1 MIDDSKTSEKGI
13 PKIVQLSL
21 DVLDKKTQNMSLQ
34 DVMAVWSTPVAL
46 DKVHVVRNE
55 LNVPINQLND
65 KTMETYDP
73 ALLAGTLRL
82 YLRELP
88 ESVITSE
95 LYEAIKSLY
104 TDSKFVG
111 PPPPLCDTLVDF
123 ANIDLSS

>member
-1 MIDDSKTSEKGI
+1 MIDDSKTSETGI
-13 PKIVQLSL
+13 PKIVQLFL
-21 DVLDKKTQNMSLQ
+21 NALEEKTKNMNLQ
-34 DVMAVWSTPVAL
+34 DVMAVWATPVAL

-55 LNVPINQLND
+55 LNVPIDQLND
-65 KTMETYDP
+65 NSVESYDP

-104 TDSKFVG
+104 TDSKLAMSHVMIWYE
-111 PPPPLCDTLVDF
+111 TL
-123 ANIDLSS
+123 LK